1 MNVLDQLETVKGVD
15 RFDMLGKLREIPR
28 YIPETLT
35 RLSKLKLKAYGLK
48 YSAVVIGGL
57 GGSAIGGDVLRDWL
71 SGDID
76 VPIVVNRG
84 YGLPAFVNERTLFL
98 AVSYSGNTFETL
110 TQFDEAL
117 KRRCALYAITSG
129 GQLEKRCLSF
139 HVPLLKVPAGLPPR
153 IALPYLFASLGYV
166 MLLEGFLKGLADLEK
181 ASQAMMKLEEK
192 IGIHVPSES
201 NPCKKLA
208 LSLDGKLPV
217 ILGLDRF
224 SSVARRFKTQLNEN
238 CKVQARYELIP
249 ELCHNE
255 VESFRPTT
263 GKLASDSPFAYFL
276 MRSEAES
283 GVESAVFEVIK
294 EKLNRMGV
302 KDVHEIWGVGGLL
315 ESLLTSIY
323 TVDYLTCYL
332 AILRGVDPT
341 PVESIEEFKV
351 SFKERLRRSHQPP

>member
-1 MNVLDQLETVKGVD
+1 MNVLDQMETIKRVD
-15 RFDMLGKLREIPR
+15 RFDMLSKLREIPR
-28 YIPETLT
+28 SIPETLS
-35 RLSKLKLKAYGLK
+35 RLSQLKLKAYGLK
-48 YSAVVIGGL
+48 YSAVVVGGL
-57 GGSAIGGDVLRDWL
+57 GGSAISGDVLKDWL
-71 SGDID
+71 SGEID

-84 YGLPAFVNERTLFL
+84 YGLPAFVNERTLFVT
-98 AVSYSGNTFETL
+98 VSYSGNTFETL
-110 TQFDEAL
+110 NQFDEAL
-117 KRRCALYAITSG
+117 KRQCALYAVTSG
-129 GQLEKRCLSF
+129 GKLEKRCLSF
-139 HVPLLKVPAGLPPR
+139 HVPLLRVPAGLPPR
-153 IALPYLFASLGYV
+153 IALPYLFASLGHIMWV
-166 MLLEGFLKGLADLEK
+166 EGFIKGLADLEK
-181 ASQAMMKLEEK
+181 ASRTVMKLEEK

-201 NPCKKLA
+201 NPCKRLA

-255 VESFRPTT
+255 VESFKPTT
-263 GKLASDSPFAYFL
+263 GTLASDSTFAYLL

-283 GVESAVFEVIK
+283 EFESAAFDVLK
-294 EKLNRMGV
+294 EKLNRAGV

-323 TVDYLTCYL
+323 TVDYLTYYL

-341 PVESIEEFKV
+341 PVESIEEFKS
-351 SFKERLRRSHQPP
+351 SFKERLRGSRRPP